1 MQRARAQQRVQGR
14 QKVRV
19 LNQAKSRVK
28 RRRRNRRYIEVV
40 EFLFYGVYCIML
52 HVNVLVFIDLIE

>member
-28 RRRRNRRYIEVV
+28 RRRRNRGYIEVV
-40 EFLFYGVYCIML
+40 EFLIYGVYCIML
-52 HVNVLVFIDLIE
+52 HVNVLVFIYLIE

>member
-40 EFLFYGVYCIML
+40 EFLIYGVYCIML

>member
-40 EFLFYGVYCIML
+40 EFLIYGVYCIML
-52 HVNVLVFIDLIE
+52 HVNVLVFIYLIE

>member
-1 MQRARAQQRVQGR
+1 M
-14 QKVRV
+14 RV

-40 EFLFYGVYCIML
+40 EFLIYGVYCIML